1 MAPDEVE
8 HEVEHEHGHEH
19 EVDREDADALRAQLR
34 TTLTEAMKAR
44 DAVAVRV
51 LRTTIGAV
59 ENAEAVPP
67 AAFPSATSSEG
78 PIAGAAVGVGATE
91 AARREMSV
99 DDVLEIIGHE
109 MKERLVAADQYEAG
123 GHEERTHTLRAEA
136 AVLAAFLT
144 DQRRRRFLRAPDDDN
159 EADADGVEV
168 EDGDEDST
176 DS

>member
-1 MAPDEVE
+1 MATDEV
-8 HEVEHEHGHEH
+8 EH

-34 TTLTEAMKAR
+34 TTLTDAMKAR

-59 ENAEAVPP
+59 ENAEAVPV
-67 AAFPSATSSEG
+67 AAFPSATTSEG

-99 DDVLEIIGHE
+99 DDVLEIIGQE
-109 MKERLVAADQYEAG
+109 MRERLVAADQYEAG

-144 DQRRRRFLRAPDDDN
+144 DQRRRRFLQAPELELAEHPFDAGPDTPDDTTAGPAGDSRN
-159 EADADGVEV
+159 EP
-168 EDGDEDST
+168 
-176 DS
+176 